1 MSARLII
8 QFGTSRFLQ
17 AHAALFLHEAREQ
30 GQAAGPIV
38 VVQTSGAAGRAGRVA
53 AFGRPEGYPVII
65 RGMQDG
71 VAVDR
76 QVQVTSV
83 ARGLSAAADWDELR
97 RLFVADA
104 GYVISNTGDA
114 GYAVAA
120 ADRGRALLQ
129 DDVPASFPGKLTALL
144 HHRWRH
150 GAAPI
155 TVLPCELLNRN
166 GAVLQGL
173 VAELAQQAGAEAGF
187 VAWLQETVIWA
198 DTLVDR
204 IVSAPLEPVG
214 AVAEPYALWA
224 VERRPGLVL
233 PFEHPSLELAD
244 SLEPFERLKLH
255 ILNLGHTVLAEI
267 FQRDGLAA
275 GTTVKD
281 MLADPAIAARL
292 DALYAEEVL
301 PGFAAHGMEDGARAY
316 VATTLDRFR
325 NPFLEHRVADIAQ
338 NHALKVERR
347 IAAFIDW
354 AAERDAALP
363 MPVLRGLVA
372 RHAAREQA

>member
-30 GQAAGPIV
+30 GQVAGPIV
-38 VVQTSGAAGRAGRVA
+38 VVQTSGAADRAGRVA

-71 VAVDR
+71 VAIDR
-76 QVQVTSV
+76 QIQVTSV
-83 ARGLSAAADWDELR
+83 ARGLSAAADWEELR
-97 RLFVADA
+97 GLFVADA
-104 GYVISNTGDA
+104 AYVISNTGDA
-114 GYAVAA
+114 GYAVAES
-120 ADRGRALLQ
+120 DRSSSLLQ
-129 DDVPASFPGKLTALL
+129 GDVPASFPGKMTALL
-144 HHRWRH
+144 HHRWLQ
-150 GAAPI
+150 GATPI

-173 VAELAQQAGAEAGF
+173 VIELAQQAGAETGF
-187 VAWLQETVIWA
+187 VAWLQATVIWA

-204 IVSAPLEPVG
+204 IVSAPLEPIG

-233 PFEHPSLELAD
+233 PFEHPSLQLAD

-255 ILNLGHTVLAEI
+255 ILNLGHTFLAEI
-267 FQRDGLAA
+267 FQREGLAA
-275 GTTVKD
+275 NTTVKD
-281 MLADPAIAARL
+281 MLADAAIAARL

-301 PGFAAHGMEDGARAY
+301 PGFAAHGMGDEARAY

-354 AAERDAALP
+354 VAERDAALP
-363 MPVLRGLVA
+363 MPVLRDLVA
-372 RHAAREQA
+372 RHAVREQA